1 MALSSNRYATDS
13 GSLLPLSGE
22 IILGLFVTSSFFE
35 AAGLRLYRPIV
46 EMFWVIANLLDM
58 FVILRV
64 RLWHIRFAFWCVI
77 HRTRLYKR
85 NRCSIWHLKLLPI
98 WCQFPA
104 VTWSVARGDWPPKNS
119 RPTSS
124 PTPTVHGTTER
135 VERNHWTSQP
145 AMYAR
150 IPMRAKGH
158 SQIDSVRAR
167 QSSRICG
174 RWRASSEALE
184 MPTHS

>member
-64 RLWHIRFAFWCVI
+64 RLWHIRFAF
-77 HRTRLYKR
+77 
-85 NRCSIWHLKLLPI
+85 
-98 WCQFPA
+98 
-104 VTWSVARGDWPPKNS
+104 
-119 RPTSS
+119 
-124 PTPTVHGTTER
+124 
-135 VERNHWTSQP
+135 
-145 AMYAR
+145 
-150 IPMRAKGH
+150 
-158 SQIDSVRAR
+158 
-167 QSSRICG
+167 
-174 RWRASSEALE
+174 
-184 MPTHS
+184 